1 MESIVGKA
9 LFKKCDEIAKVMAS
23 LSHPTRLK
31 VLCSLM
37 GGEQTVGDLTE
48 ICDISQPAMSQFLIR
63 MKDDGMVSSRKEGQK
78 VFYEISDKN
87 LLKVLKAIKES
98 YCG

>member
-1 MESIVGKA
+1 MDKSVSKE
-9 LFKKCDEIAKVMAS
+9 LFKRCDEVAYVMAS

-37 GGEQTVGDLTE
+37 NGEKTVGELTH
-48 ICDISQPAMSQFLIR
+48 ICEISQPAMSQFLNR
-63 MKDDGMVSSRKEGQK
+63 MKNDGMITSRKEGQK
-78 VFYEISDKN
+78 AFYNVSDKK
-87 LLKVLKAIKES
+87 LLKLLAAIKES